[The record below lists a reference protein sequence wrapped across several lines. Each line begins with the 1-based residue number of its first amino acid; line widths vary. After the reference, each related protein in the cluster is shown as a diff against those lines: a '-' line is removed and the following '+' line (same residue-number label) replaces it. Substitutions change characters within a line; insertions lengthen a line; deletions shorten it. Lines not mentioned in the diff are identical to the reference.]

1 MSFFK
6 SMISGMSGLNRIDPT
21 VLSSSDKADR
31 LYRLHPTDH
40 RNKGQVAVAE
50 SRVANIDY
58 CSSVELHDKA
68 QAAFR
73 GLSDLAQR

>member
-6 SMISGMSGLNRIDPT
+6 NMISSLSGLDRIDS
-21 VLSSSDKADR
+21 VSLQSSDKTDR
-31 LYRLHPTDH
+31 LYCLHPTDH

-50 SRVANIDY
+50 GRVANIDY
-58 CSSVELHDKA
+58 CSSVELHQKA
-68 QAAFR
+68 QTAFR

>member
-6 SMISGMSGLNRIDPT
+6 SIISSMSGLDRIAC
-21 VLSSSDKADR
+21 VALKSSDKADS

-40 RNKGQVAVAE
+40 RNKGQVAVSD
-50 SRVANIDY
+50 SRVTNIDY
-58 CSSVELHDKA
+58 CSSAELHQKA

-73 GLSDLAQR
+73 GLNDLAER

>member
-6 SMISGMSGLNRIDPT
+6 SMISSLSGLDRIDS
-21 VLSSSDKADR
+21 VILQSSDKADR
-31 LYRLHPTDH
+31 HYRLHPTDH

-58 CSSVELHDKA
+58 CSSVELHQKA
-68 QAAFR
+68 QTAFR
-73 GLSDLAQR
+73 GLSDIAQR